1 MQIDENEKEKN
12 YKEEKLK
19 FTKKKVHFIVNNKL

>member
-1 MQIDENEKEKN
+1 MDCCDEKEKEKN

-19 FTKKKVHFIVNNKL
+19 FSKKKVHFIVNNK